1 MASRRRDVAQP
12 RPAHEAGAR
21 VVVGEVTR
29 AFDGETVLDRAS
41 LELAPGELVALTG
54 PSGAG
59 KSTLLQ
65 LIGSLDRP
73 DAGRIEVDG
82 VRIDRLRDATAYR
95 RQVVGFVFQLH
106 HLLPGLTAVENV
118 ALPMVGAHVPRA
130 ERAPRALA
138 LLEQVGLVARAA
150 RRPGQLSGGERQR
163 VAIARALANGPRL
176 LLADEP
182 TGSLDSASA
191 ARVLDALFAMRE
203 RHGMTMLIV
212 SYDHAVGERADRR
225 LWIRDGRISEQRPA
239 PTPSGTP

>member
-1 MASRRRDVAQP
+1 MPSRKTDVADP
-12 RPAHEAGAR
+12 RAARDAGAH
-21 VVVGEVTR
+21 VLVSDVTR
-29 AFDGETVLDRAS
+29 TFDGETVLDCAS

-73 DAGRIEVDG
+73 DGGRIEVDG
-82 VRIDRLRDATAYR
+82 VRIDRLRNPTVYR

-106 HLLPGLTAVENV
+106 HLLPGLTALENV

-138 LLEQVGLVARAA
+138 LLEQVGLATHAP

-191 ARVLDALFAMRE
+191 ARVLDALFATRE

-212 SYDHAVGERADRR
+212 SYDPAVGERADRR
-225 LWIRDGRISEQRPA
+225 LRIRDGRISEERPA
-239 PTPSGTP
+239 STTTRTP

>member
-1 MASRRRDVAQP
+1 MPSPPPDADRTRALRDTGAHVLVAD
-12 RPAHEAGAR
+12 
-21 VVVGEVTR
+21 VTR
-29 AFDGETVLDRAS
+29 RFGGETVLDRVS

-65 LIGSLDRP
+65 LIGGLDHP

-82 VRIDRLRDATAYR
+82 LRVDRLAHPTAYR

-106 HLLPGLTAVENV
+106 HLLPGLTALENV

-130 ERAPRALA
+130 ERRPRALE
-138 LLEQVGLVARAA
+138 LLEQVGLGAHAQH
-150 RRPGQLSGGERQR
+150 RPGELSGGGRQR
-163 VAIARALANGPRL
+163 VAIARALANRPRL

-191 ARVLDALFAMRE
+191 ARVLDVLFSTRE
-203 RHGMTMLIV
+203 RLGMTMLVV
-212 SYDHAVGERADRR
+212 SYDRALGARADRR
-225 LWIRDGRISEQRPA
+225 LRIRDGRVSEERPA
-239 PTPSGTP
+239 PTGTEAA